1 MVILGSVF
9 VFIIAV
15 VFRLL
20 DNSAGLL
27 IANGISV
34 SPFYLPANT
43 IKMEIKKLEGSN
55 NVLKRKLQRNLMY
68 QKLHKGFTILSIII
82 LALGI
87 VYEIYNPQLIH
98 LF

>member
-1 MVILGSVF
+1 MVILGAVF

-43 IKMEIKKLEGSN
+43 IKMEIEKLEGSN
-55 NVLKRKLQRNLMY
+55 NTLKRKLQRNLMY
-68 QKLHKGFTILSIII
+68 QKLHKIFTVLSILTLVI
-82 LALGI
+82 GV